1 MRPDLY
7 YRMVEAYYYREQ
19 KSWLPF
25 RRLSA
30 IVANLIRG
38 EDDPI
43 VKDSDIEWLTLIDKP
58 LPPPIKS
65 GPVVWSEQDLQKFYK
80 EYNINP
86 ESNG

>member
-7 YRMVEAYYYREQ
+7 YIMVEAYYYREQ
-19 KSWLPF
+19 KAWLPI

-65 GPVVWSEQDLQKFYK
+65 APVVWSKEDLEKFYK
-80 EYNINP
+80 EYNVTS